1 MYFAGACLSP
11 PQGISFMPLPFR
23 MDDRMAIA
31 AGGMFFMDDRLKV
44 LKHYFGY
51 ASFREGQ
58 EKLIDAALNGRDA
71 FGIMP
76 TGAGKSICYQ
86 VPALMSDKIAIVISP
101 LVSLMKDQVMALV
114 EAGVKAAYIN
124 TLLTPGQIQIVL
136 KRALAGEYKIIYV
149 APERLLTHGFQN
161 FVMNSPI
168 GSVTIDEAHCV
179 SKWGQDFRP
188 SYLDIRTFIEGLPER
203 PVVSAFTATATQ
215 KVRDDVVELLGLR
228 DPCMVITGFDR
239 KNLFF
244 EVRHPTDKM
253 AEVLRIIQD
262 YREKSGIVYCATR
275 KNVNEVCEMLC
286 RQGIEATRYHAGLSD
301 VERCRNQDDFINDR
315 KTVMAAT
322 NAFGMGIDKSNVSYV
337 IHYNMPGDIESYY
350 QEAGRAGR
358 DGEPAQC
365 ILLYG
370 GQDVRTHE
378 FFIEHMNENESA
390 DEGTLAELQA
400 RARERLKVMTFY
412 CFTMDCLRGYILRY
426 FGEDAPARCENCGNC
441 KRVLEQVDISIDAQK
456 VLSCV
461 KRAGQR
467 WGVKMIVDT
476 LRGSK
481 AEKLTKAGLDRLT
494 TYGIM
499 SGTPE
504 RRLRDIIQFLLQEN
518 YLHTEGGDYPTL
530 SLGARAREVLYD
542 RKKIVASLPQIENRQ
557 TRKSERAERKARII
571 STSRPELYE
580 RLKAL
585 RFELAQEKG
594 VPAFMVFSNATLTD
608 MSERL
613 PRTPDEF
620 LEVSGVGERKADEY
634 GDLFLEAIHSWLDEQ
649 G

>member
-149 APERLLTHGFQN
+149 APERLLTYGFQN

-301 VERCRNQDDFINDR
+301 AERCRNQDDFINDR

-350 QEAGRAGR
+350 QEAGRAGG

>member
-149 APERLLTHGFQN
+149 APERLLTYGFQN

-301 VERCRNQDDFINDR
+301 AERCRNQDDFINDR

>member
-101 LVSLMKDQVMALV
+101 LVSLMKDQVMVLV

-301 VERCRNQDDFINDR
+301 AERCRNQDDFINDR

>member
-101 LVSLMKDQVMALV
+101 LVSLMKDQVMVLV

-149 APERLLTHGFQN
+149 APERLLTYGFQN

-301 VERCRNQDDFINDR
+301 AERCRNQDDFINDR